1 MFAATTHLGCLSLIK
16 ILDQELKVNGGGSSV
31 CSGIQA
37 LLILFSLLLLE
48 KEREKAHIALLSLE
62 CNRRGYHMVYWAYLL
77 KWFYDIFIGAD
88 TGAVRCVFFVEDV
101 FGLLVVSY

>member
-62 CNRRGYHMVYWAYLL
+62 CNRRGYHMAYWAYLL

-88 TGAVRCVFFVEDV
+88 TGAACCVFF
-101 FGLLVVSY
+101 LLKMSLVS